1 MLVDGIM
8 AQWPHPEQG
17 FRSCLGVMRLGQR
30 YGDDRL
36 EAACARALAI
46 RSYSYRSV
54 ESILRKGLDRKP
66 LLEPVSEAN
75 TDRRHEYLRG
85 PDYYQ

>member
-1 MLVDGIM
+1 
-8 AQWPHPEQG
+8 
-17 FRSCLGVMRLGQR
+17 
-30 YGDDRL
+30 
-36 EAACARALAI
+36 
-46 RSYSYRSV
+46 V